1 MEGVA
6 RHVRDDADGAAL
18 LQQVEAS
25 GLPLHTWCRQN
36 GVVAHSLYWYR
47 RKQRR
52 LQAAPVTALVEVK
65 VKDLVRAVP
74 ATYEV
79 VLDNGRV
86 VRVGSDF
93 EDDVVLRLVGLLER
107 AC

>member
-1 MEGVA
+1 MNGVA

-18 LQQVEAS
+18 LREVEAS
-25 GLPLHTWCRQN
+25 GLPLHTWCRRN
-36 GVVAHSLYWYR
+36 GVVPHSLYWYR
-47 RKQRR
+47 RKHRR
-52 LQAAPVTALVEVK
+52 LEGPVTALVEVK
-65 VKDLVRAVP
+65 VKELVSASP

-86 VRVGSDF
+86 VRVRSDF
-93 EDDVVLRLVGLLER
+93 VDDVVLRLVAVLER